1 MNSHITDTIEQL
13 CKELIHAPYI
23 RPEELP
29 DIDLYMDQVTT
40 FMESRLSHSK
50 RHPDDKILTKTMIN
64 NYAKNR
70 VLPAPVKKK
79 YSKEH
84 LLILTFIYYLKNVIS
99 LNDIQTLLTPLCG
112 RFGSA
117 AQTAGDAPSPSL
129 EDLYSKIIM
138 LETGWTDT
146 MEASLL
152 ERLNDTS
159 ACFTDVPEEERD
171 YLQLFLFISTLGY
184 EVYLKQRL
192 LECLIDN
199 LSETNKSADSAA
211 KEEKEPR
218 RDKHAKSDTS
228 PDTPADKKEKS
239 GKPD

>member
-1 MNSHITDTIEQL
+1 MDSHLTDTIEQL
-13 CKELIHAPYI
+13 CRELMHAPYI
-23 RPEELP
+23 HPEDLP

-40 FMESRLSHSK
+40 FMESKLSHSK
-50 RHPDDKILTKTMIN
+50 RYPDDKILTKTMIN

-99 LNDIQTLLTPLCG
+99 LGDIHTLLDPLCS

-117 AQTAGDAPSPSL
+117 AQTATDTPSPSL
-129 EDLYSKIIM
+129 EELYRQVIA
-138 LETGWTDT
+138 LETAQTDAR
-146 MEASLL
+146 EAALL
-152 ERLNDTS
+152 ERLNNAK
-159 ACFTDVPEEERD
+159 ACFADAPDEERD

-184 EVYLKQRL
+184 EVYLNQKLIER
-192 LECLIDN
+192 LIDKVA
-199 LSETNKSADSAA
+199 EANKSAGSAVKA
-211 KEEKEPR
+211 EKETK
-218 RDKHAKSDTS
+218 RDKHAKSDTAS
-228 PDTPADKKEKS
+228 DAPADKKEKP

>member
-1 MNSHITDTIEQL
+1 MDSHIIDTIEQL
-13 CKELIHAPYI
+13 CRELIHAPYI

-64 NYAKNR
+64 NYAKNH

-99 LNDIQTLLTPLCG
+99 LSDIQTLLTPLCG
-112 RFGSA
+112 RVG
-117 AQTAGDAPSPSL
+117 QTASADKDASSPSL
-129 EDLYSKIIM
+129 EELYRKIIA
-138 LETGWTDT
+138 LETDRADAL
-146 MEASLL
+146 EASLL
-152 ERLNDTS
+152 ACLHDTS
-159 ACFTDVPEEERD
+159 ACFTDAPDEERD

-192 LECLIDN
+192 LERLIDN
-199 LSETNKSADSAA
+199 LAETQKTAESTAKQTKEQKHDKPEASEKAEKAA
-211 KEEKEPR
+211 G
-218 RDKHAKSDTS
+218 
-228 PDTPADKKEKS
+228 KEKPGAS
-239 GKPD
+239 D